1 MKEVLF
7 QSDIGRQRSS
17 SLALLDKPRVDD
29 VLALQPK
36 VGASIDSPI
45 RVLHRMIA
53 AQASGKISILDPHD
67 PSVLWQ
73 IFVGNGQIHFA
84 SCAAAQQ
91 ERLDYF
97 LDLAGIVL
105 PSTALGKAT
114 DYQFLCSQWQVGRLT
129 LDQLRSALILMTQD
143 ALLQVLKLSK
153 GKIWVERQL
162 GLDPLLVSLP
172 IVKLLSPMLASL
184 RQWQSAFPDIL
195 SPLQRPRIV
204 DLAKWHQML
213 RSPGQAIPR
222 LHLIEPFLGHHF
234 CLYQIAQAMNVRLIQ
249 LVPLFQS
256 LIGRGLITM
265 QPYQTLTLQLVKPVI
280 ACIDINVE
288 VQANVKRVLESEGYQ
303 VVSLIDPNQVWSTL
317 VRQQPVM
324 ALLDV
329 DYFDGYSFIKAL
341 SRCERFKTM
350 PVVTLTEHQGI
361 VPKLWAR
368 KAGAIDSLVKSF
380 NPDTLR
386 QLVRQTMAMAG

>member
-1 MKEVLF
+1 MREVTF
-7 QSDIGRQRSS
+7 QSNRDEQRSS
-17 SLALLDKPRVDD
+17 SLASIDKSLVDD
-29 VLALQPK
+29 FLASQPK
-36 VGASIDSPI
+36 VWVGIDSPI
-45 RVLHRMIA
+45 RVLHRAIA
-53 AQASGKISILDPHD
+53 TQASGKISIADPHD

-84 SCAAAQQ
+84 TCALAQQ
-91 ERLDYF
+91 ERLGYF
-97 LDLAGIVL
+97 LNLADIDL
-105 PSTALGKAT
+105 PSTALKTAT
-114 DYQFLCSQWQVGRLT
+114 DYQFLCSQWQAGQLT
-129 LDQLRSALILMTQD
+129 LAQLRAVLILITQD
-143 ALLQVLKLSK
+143 ALLQVLKLSQA
-153 GKIWVERQL
+153 KIRVDRQL

-184 RQWQSAFPDIL
+184 RQWQFASTDIL

-213 RSPGQAIPR
+213 RAPGQAIPR
-222 LHLIEPFLGHHF
+222 LHLMEPFLGHHF
-234 CLYQIAQAMNVRLIQ
+234 CLYQIAQAMNVELIK

-265 QPYQTLTLQLVKPVI
+265 QPYHTPTLQLVKPVI
-280 ACIDINVE
+280 ACIDIDIE
-288 VQANVKRVLESEGYQ
+288 VHANVKWVLEPEGYQ
-303 VVSLIDPNQVWSTL
+303 VVSLMDPSQVWSSL
-317 VRQQPVM
+317 LQQQPVM

-341 SRCERFKTM
+341 SRYERFKTM

-361 VPKLWAR
+361 VPRLWAR
-368 KAGAIDSLVKSF
+368 KAGAIDCLVKSF